1 METATLNNFST
12 IINKL
17 ITMSEIERSLFLK
30 YLIILNPLGMKN
42 PLSISRLLTMMVLS
56 VLLQV
61 QIFAQSNPTPQAVP
75 YTQDFSGLPYSSS
88 AYPAGWQGWQLSSAI
103 GSSYNISAPSADKGL
118 TANGTAANN
127 SNGVYNYDGKVGF
140 LSSGGGTGN
149 NAIVLAIDG
158 TNYETIQVTY
168 DVMTIRD
175 PYDGTSNTRINEVTL
190 QVRTGVSGDFV
201 TLTGQEYSSNQT
213 PQTSGTAGVNIQTKT
228 YTLPPSCNRQGI
240 IQLRWLNRDVSGG
253 GSRPSFA
260 IDNISISGTYT
271 PVHNIT
277 QNTYHGTI
285 QAAIDAATA
294 GDVIEAS
301 AGTYNENITLNK
313 RLTLNGAGSGSD
325 PMTNSVIVGSI
336 LNQPVINVTAGG
348 IDASNRQVI
357 NGFYINTTAIN
368 TNSYVGG
375 IDLNAA
381 NNNPISHIT
390 VQNVQVANCPGST
403 SGLVFKGL
411 SYSSVGTD
419 IISDVIIENSTFT
432 GNNYGIKARH
442 CQIQGFQLL
451 GGSGRVT
458 ISENRYSGILIY
470 GKDDGSG
477 FSNQYNNFVF
487 NKVDLYHNMTSGSTA
502 NGLGDIFML
511 GFNGNLDIDDMV
523 NTFGLTTPNSTPY
536 YVGIGINGKYLG
548 GAEPSGL
555 MSFKNITFNDY
566 PGAAHFPR
574 TLLGLWTFTN
584 ADAGITID
592 NVNFNGKGASR
603 GALNLYGINGT
614 TPVVVKN
621 STFSGN
627 SNFVNGATNV
637 VADILSMNSA
647 VTLDATD
654 NNTFTGASNNFDI
667 EDRVVHKID
676 HASYGRVVWVANNL
690 FVTPDS
696 YVTPNTQASLQRGVD
711 AADDLWT
718 VNVEEGT
725 YTEEVTIPST
735 KVLTIKGA
743 NAGIAAGN
751 DPGTRGAESIVDGG
765 FYVNSASTI
774 NGFTIKNG
782 STSGSIKN
790 GVTVASDNVTVSNSI
805 IQDVNASSQYN
816 GIEVGYKNNFSLL
829 YSTIQNN
836 WRGLYLNPGSGHVL
850 SGNLITANNGV
861 GVGIGSDGL
870 SNFTMTGN
878 TVSDHTLEGWGS
890 STVGSNVV
898 ANDNIFVNN
907 GTSVAHYGGSAI
919 DATCN
924 WWGTVVANDIA
935 SDISGSVTY
944 SPYLINGTDDQSG
957 TPGFQPVAGACSGTP
972 LVIDNTV
979 VTHQLCSSQGSIVV
993 TFSGGTGTY
1002 NIAWS
1007 GQASGSASGITSPY
1021 TIGSLAAGAYS
1032 FTITDANSSTATGNG
1047 TVNYLPV
1054 TNTTSSQ
1061 SYATIQAA
1069 INAATTG
1076 DVIVVCA
1083 GTYLEDVTI
1092 NKANLTLSGSGYATT
1107 TISGPIGGGNATV
1120 RIQAAGAIVEGF
1132 TITREGNNL
1141 TDWNNPNLNLIGIAI
1156 QNQGNYGEVRNNH
1169 ITGNRTGIDINH
1181 SNGNNIHNNIID
1193 NNRTGA
1199 IFRNQT
1205 DNTDFQENFVTNNW
1219 TSGILFLDASS
1230 GSNSPLQQA
1239 LNSTF
1244 NNNDISGNWY
1254 ADIED
1259 RQAGGSLPAPG
1270 TNPKNFECNWFGQA
1284 SSPSVNNVNG
1294 SEPGYAALIPVVFGG
1309 TSVPPGTHPNIAGA
1323 ASANFDYI
1331 SWLSDGMDDQP
1342 ATMGFQPVAGACSG
1356 TPVVI
1361 NSVTTVSQTCG
1372 ASNGSIV
1379 VTFSGGTAP
1388 YDISWTGPSNGNA
1401 SGITSPYTIS
1411 SLAAGT
1417 YSFTI
1422 TDANSSTATGNGT
1435 VNILPVTNIT
1445 QSTYYATIQAAINAA
1460 AAGDVIEVCAGTY
1473 TESININKAVT
1484 INGPNASIPGIGSRN
1499 PEAILS
1505 DCTVQFTTAGPA
1517 TLQGFK
1523 VYQTNGVSD
1532 VVLVGGSSVATI
1544 KNNIFERFGA
1554 VAGQFV
1560 RAIAT
1565 SSGSGAKLIEDNL
1578 FTGDIS
1584 GDLFS
1589 GHKTWQSGIYVNGA
1603 SSNVQIKNNTFT
1615 ICRSALN
1622 LDDYQSGIVVSGNT
1636 FQNNGTHMSFGGVTP
1651 TNGQYVF
1658 GANEFNVG
1666 GSTTLFNLSNVNVAF
1681 RLDVTSSTFNG
1692 TATGSLSFAEL
1703 FDIEN
1708 RTYHRG
1714 RSGRNGLVLYK
1725 AGNEYVTQYHFTTI
1739 QSAVDYAEPG
1749 YTINLETATYSESVI
1764 VSKSLTIDGVSS
1776 TCGDVIID
1784 GGGTRTYGFKLNDNI
1799 TDITIRDLKIQNTVG
1814 GTSEGGIFG
1823 SYNDGVVIDNVC
1835 LENTSGRGAIFFN
1848 GPIDDVTITNNEI
1861 SGSGVNARGIVIWNG
1876 DKTNINISNNYV
1888 HDISG
1893 CCGIE
1898 LQDGNASAVTMNG
1911 NTVERTGDSGMS
1923 AVGLNGSVGANTISN
1938 NTIEDCGR
1946 FGIEVKNPDGSTT
1959 VDGNTVSQT
1968 KSFAMLRPSE
1978 LRDIAGIAVMRRGV
1992 TAGIVDVPQGVTVTN
2007 NTVSGYLQDNGSSQ
2021 SEGFGI
2027 VIGGINHTV
2036 SGNTL
2041 TGNDVGIQQQAGHTP
2056 YPADGDQSNLND
2068 QYFGRDNSPIACG
2081 NTIGTNTFSGNGTDT
2096 RAIGVGSGVV
2106 TNLNTS
2112 KVFCSIQPA
2121 IDDATTLN
2129 GHVISVSAGT
2139 YNEAVNVN
2147 KVITLIGSGSDAS
2160 GSIITKSGGT
2170 ALTLGAGTSNTD
2182 RVVAKKF
2189 RLTGS
2194 VTGLVTNDYNTID
2207 SIASVSNTNYG
2218 INISGS
2224 DDLIVTNSQFN
2235 SNVTGLKLGSTLSG
2249 SNWTFTNCEFNDNSN
2264 VGWYADANSSI
2275 EPTLDNVTV
2284 TNCTFNNNVNKG
2296 IYLERLSNAVFDG
2309 ITVDNSGVG
2318 GAVNH
2323 RAGIDINLKW
2333 RTDYSNIQIK
2343 NSVISNCGQGDPNG
2357 GGILIKARNDGSYAS
2372 NPAQLDNVS
2381 LVNLFITNNGGTSD
2395 YAAGVIIG
2403 ESHNAYTGVNTS
2415 PTNVSITECSFTGNS
2430 PDQLRNALMGTSISA
2445 TCNWWGTVVANDIA
2459 SDISGTVTYSP
2470 YLINGTDAQPGT
2482 PGFQPVAGACTG
2494 TPVVIDMLISSNQ
2507 TCAVDGSIEVQFSG
2521 GTANYTISWTGGTPV
2536 SGITGSPYTITGLN
2550 AGSYT
2555 VTVEDINGS
2564 TDVSTVVVGQN
2575 MTAPVIDPLTGG
2587 TLTCSMPSLNVTV
2600 TATGSSL
2607 SYAWSGGTPGNAQTN
2622 TFTAP
2627 GTYTVT
2633 VTDGVNGCTSTA
2645 SVTIME
2651 NKTPPTVDAG
2661 SYGPLCENGAAI
2673 TLGGT
2678 PMGGTWTGT
2687 GVSGNTFDPSS
2698 AGDGDHTLTY
2708 SYTDMSNGCS
2718 ASDMTTIHVD
2728 SIIAANAG
2736 LDMSTCYNSSVTM
2749 TPTDPTPGVGVWSGG
2764 AGSWSG
2770 NVYTPNPSEEGTTI
2784 TATFTVT
2791 NGACSSQD
2799 QANITIEKRPQ
2810 ITTDLLPLY
2819 YRCEGTSVT
2828 FTVVATGSGT
2838 LHYVWK
2844 KNGLV
2849 ISGAPDAP
2857 SYTINPIAVTDAAVY
2872 TVEVTGNCTPKAVS
2886 SPSTLNVYSMPTFTT
2901 CPSNITQ
2908 NTDAA
2913 MCTAVVNYTT
2923 AVSSM
2928 LHTPFG
2934 NSPLA
2939 YSVAYEF
2946 TGATTGSGS
2955 GDGSGSTFNKGGT
2968 TVTITATNACG
2979 SAVCTFTVT
2988 IEDHEL
2994 PNITCPSNQNVMAN
3008 VANCEYQ
3015 VTGTGWDPTFSDN
3028 CNGAT
3033 VSNDFN
3039 NLATL
3044 NGAEFPLGSTVV
3056 VWTVTDASGN
3066 TSTCSFTVTVETQ
3079 FNYTYTFNAVTI
3091 NDGDSKTI
3099 CEGEQITIGLTGDN
3113 TQSFVLKHGV
3123 DTVYSGSVGDAPH
3136 IFTAALSDAGTYEL
3150 TVTNAFGC
3158 DSLTSFTLGV
3168 HPAVVATAVVKN
3180 TFCDQDNGSIDL
3192 TMNSGTSPYTYTW
3205 SNGATTEDV
3214 TGLAAGTYT
3223 VTISDMNSCS
3233 VIYNYTIII
3242 DNVLNATTSNTYATI
3257 QAAIDAATAGDVI
3270 EVCAGTYQENLVVD
3284 KSLDIRGANYGVDP
3298 NSGTRG
3304 AESIITFPTGSNG
3317 GELVI
3322 IRADDVSMDGFTMD
3336 GENNVTAS
3344 GSTGLLG
3351 YGNNISVTNNIVSNF
3366 NYVSVWFSSYHPDYP
3381 TPSGNNFY
3389 RDNILVSQNYI
3400 HNADIF
3406 NLADG
3411 SIIGYGIYMQ
3421 GSYGSVT
3428 DNVVEDTKDA
3438 IQVQPYQ
3445 HPNSTNTTGVV
3456 SGNSFEGYRDVI
3468 WYNAGGAGVQPPNN
3482 SWSINNNYLTGIAP
3496 PTGSSVT
3503 SWLGL
3508 RLHSYK
3514 QNGLVFNFNSID
3526 HGAGLPGDFISN
3538 TEGSPTET
3546 LDATCNWYGTTIAND
3561 IASNISGNVT
3571 YTPYLVIGTDDQP
3584 TTPGFQ
3590 PVAGACSGTPIVIDN
3605 IAVTDEL
3612 CSVQGAI
3619 EITFSGGTAPYNIAW
3634 TGPSNGSTNGISSPH
3649 TIGSLPAGAYSFT
3662 ITDANMSAG
3671 VGNATVNYLP
3681 VTNTTQSTYHAT
3693 IQAAIDA
3700 ATSGDVIEVC
3710 AGTYNEELNVNK
3722 PLTINGAQQGVDPRP
3737 STGSVRT
3744 IGGTNESI
3752 VIAPK
3757 NKKVIT
3763 IAADSVII
3771 DGLQITQSGGSG
3783 TADAVKASNSQTG
3796 ITFRYNI
3803 VSNSTDEGIQ
3813 LEAGND
3819 YTISYNY
3826 IANPTGDGITLSSY
3840 DVTPVK
3846 GSNQKILNNDI
3857 EGSQSAYGSI
3867 YLYGAKDIEISGNV
3881 ITTKSSGIAIGSGGL
3896 PVSNTWVHHND
3907 INTELRTAYSA
3918 LAAGIAIDDSGD
3930 DIVIENNSIVQ
3941 FGGYVPPALFDRY
3954 NLIRVGVDGSSN
3966 PTNVE
3971 IHNNYLSRTAAEYY
3985 LYVTASVTNTVD
3997 ATCNWF
4003 STNVAGDVASRV
4015 VAAGSVNFMPYLNDG
4030 TDTDGGAVGFEPT
4043 AGACTGCPDGLLV
4056 TNARTGINY
4065 CTIQSAIDD
4074 AQTLDGDTLNVG
4086 PGTYVENVIVNKE
4099 LTILGPNASID
4110 ACSGT
4115 RVGEA
4120 IVVPA
4125 TDAVTYGE
4133 VFHVAASNVTI
4144 AGFTISGDNTSLTS
4158 GVLGTSGADLNAAEA
4173 ITVYETGI
4181 NNLTVR
4187 NNIIKDLSYSG
4198 VTLYDYPV
4206 GVPSS
4211 GHLIENNKIS
4221 HLGTYDATSGID
4233 KWGMGVLLY
4242 NNQYAHVTNNCIEDV
4257 RVGIQT
4263 GNFWQANPG
4272 GPDYQKIENN
4282 TIQARRR
4289 GIFHNLF
4296 YSNGSTYTLSDNTI
4310 TGLNNANETLW
4321 DGMLISSHA
4330 NAVQTILNN
4339 TVDGSGI
4346 TTQSTIGINIWNDQ
4360 VAPVVDGGS
4369 VSNVEIG
4376 VNVNNFEGYNS
4387 DAGNTLAEIKNINI
4401 SATSVAGVRIHD
4413 NPSNTTGAR
4422 VFAEVKNSTIAS
4434 DSIGIL
4440 IIGADAGGNV
4450 HDNTVTSAEV
4460 GIYAES
4466 TNTSSP
4472 NSLALVNNA
4481 VSVSNREVAG
4491 IPTVGITLRNIS
4503 GSSAATVD
4511 DNDVSGSFYGYGA
4524 YNVNTT
4530 SRTTINGG
4538 TVSNIMQGV
4547 AILNTLD
4554 GVTKAPTALNVHDVN
4569 MNGFSGTS
4577 SNPAINFH
4585 AGIYTFT
4592 TAGTIPAEGIDLA
4605 VNNVTINGTGKPS
4618 QASGGLYLADFS
4630 GGSVAVQTVTV
4641 DSSDIVN
4648 NANRGVDARGKVDLT
4663 LTANTLNNNGHDAF
4677 GTGGN
4682 YGFSI
4687 IAQQNATVTALNNF
4701 INLPATSTSR
4711 VYGLFNGNGTANQLT
4726 AHDNSIL
4733 LNGNS
4738 NVDSR
4743 LAYNVGAGTMDATC
4757 NWWGTGVCPVDVN
4770 YVQGTVL
4777 VYPYL
4782 VSGVDDNASADG
4794 FQPVAG
4800 ACSGVELDITSIT
4813 AAQNPICADEVTT
4826 LTANGVVGEGATVT
4840 WYTGPNGTGTNLG
4853 TGLTL
4858 AGAHTGIIYYARV
4871 TGDCGPAKEASYT
4884 LTEDGPVENINTGRK
4899 YCAIQSA
4906 IDDSITTDGD
4916 TIVVAAGTYVEN
4928 VQIYKE
4934 LTLIGANAGL
4944 APDDP
4949 MRGPESII
4957 MPASN
4962 LSTLVEITADNV
4974 SFDGFTLDGANP
4986 AMVGT
4991 GILLVNTT
4999 IKSNAFTGIDSYNNN
5014 TNIQNNIVKNILYS
5028 GIGLYGYNLTTF
5040 ATEVRSGNTVSNN
5053 YIQNLGTDEPVIIGS
5068 YDYGK
5073 YGLGILAWDSY
5084 SDVENNKMDNVKV
5097 GIQTDA
5103 FIHANPQ
5110 GTNFRSIADNIISAR
5125 AAGIF
5130 NNVMRLAA
5138 EPFTISDN
5146 TVTGLEVQT
5155 GFIPTT
5161 QWNGIVLSIQHMT
5174 SGSTVLN
5181 GNDIDGGTQNAT
5193 SQANG
5198 IKVWSVSPDYA
5209 PQMTGDTI
5217 SNVDNGVFISNWSGY
5232 GSDGPNY
5239 QVGSSATIT
5248 NVTMTSVSKGVNVE
5262 YDSSKNNKVAKVT
5275 VNLSNSKITAT
5286 DTGVDIHSDVAGR
5299 VSGVVANNTITSD
5312 AYGVSVNTV
5321 DVSTTDVL
5329 TINTNTI
5336 SVTGQDKSGVPTM
5349 GIALRN
5355 LSGSSAA
5362 TVTNNT
5368 VSGAFFG
5375 YGVYNVNT
5383 TPVTTIDGG
5392 SITGIMQGVAILNTL
5407 DGVTKAPTALNV
5419 HGVNMN
5425 GFTGTSSNPAINFH
5439 AGIYTYTTG
5448 GTTVAEGIDLAVN
5461 NVTIDGTGKPS
5472 QASGGIYL
5480 ADFSGGSVAVQ
5491 TVTVDSSDIVNNAN
5505 RGVDARGKVDLTL
5518 TANTLNNN
5526 GHDAFGTGGNNG
5538 YSILAQR
5545 EANVTAY
5552 NNFIN
5557 MPASSATPAYGLG
5570 LGNGSNN
5577 QLVAHNNSILMN
5589 GNTDPGSRQAYNP
5602 GTGTINATCNWWGP
5616 ATCPGGVPVIQGVVE
5631 VYPYLISGVDDAPA
5645 SDGFQPEADACA
5657 LPGLT
5662 ATVTGPVDTIAM
5674 YSGHNYAMTICSGEA
5689 VTTSPPTI
5697 IDPETAWCS
5706 ATRVHTVY
5714 TTTLTTLP
5722 PTQVYD
5728 LDYATA
5734 HSLPATTITPENHDG
5749 VAKDIVFTSFAY
5761 YDVNGNGAYDAGDEV
5776 EGLPIVFTLTVN
5788 PLPEITCPGDIAVD
5802 NDPGVCGAVVTYTT
5816 PTFVSY
5822 CDPAT
5827 VTLQSGLASGVTFP
5841 VGVTT
5846 NVWMVTDNAGN
5857 TATCSFTVTV
5867 TDTESPTNTIPASGA
5882 DVVNY
5887 ACGDTVTYDIDLN
5900 SCDRALTIIKPV
5912 WADNCSVPAT
5922 SFATDNGV
5930 TLTDNGTYVSAT
5942 FPIGLTL
5949 VTFQASDVAGN
5960 ISTCTLHVLIND
5972 NVAPAVTNC
5981 PTNITVAAPSGV
5993 CEVMV
5998 SWTGPT
6004 FTDNCSTFTVDTTSL
6019 RHRA

>member
-1 METATLNNFST
+1 M
-12 IINKL
+12 
-17 ITMSEIERSLFLK
+17 
-30 YLIILNPLGMKN
+30 
-42 PLSISRLLTMMVLS
+42 
-56 VLLQV
+56 
-61 QIFAQSNPTPQAVP
+61 
-75 YTQDFSGLPYSSS
+75 
-88 AYPAGWQGWQLSSAI
+88 
-103 GSSYNISAPSADKGL
+103 
-118 TANGTAANN
+118 
-127 SNGVYNYDGKVGF
+127 
-140 LSSGGGTGN
+140 
-149 NAIVLAIDG
+149 
-158 TNYETIQVTY
+158 
-168 DVMTIRD
+168 
-175 PYDGTSNTRINEVTL
+175 
-190 QVRTGVSGDFV
+190 
-201 TLTGQEYSSNQT
+201 
-213 PQTSGTAGVNIQTKT
+213 
-228 YTLPPSCNRQGI
+228 
-240 IQLRWLNRDVSGG
+240 
-253 GSRPSFA
+253 
-260 IDNISISGTYT
+260 
-271 PVHNIT
+271 
-277 QNTYHGTI
+277 
-285 QAAIDAATA
+285 
-294 GDVIEAS
+294 
-301 AGTYNENITLNK
+301 
-313 RLTLNGAGSGSD
+313 
-325 PMTNSVIVGSI
+325 
-336 LNQPVINVTAGG
+336 
-348 IDASNRQVI
+348 
-357 NGFYINTTAIN
+357 
-368 TNSYVGG
+368 
-375 IDLNAA
+375 
-381 NNNPISHIT
+381 
-390 VQNVQVANCPGST
+390 
-403 SGLVFKGL
+403 
-411 SYSSVGTD
+411 
-419 IISDVIIENSTFT
+419 
-432 GNNYGIKARH
+432 
-442 CQIQGFQLL
+442 
-451 GGSGRVT
+451 
-458 ISENRYSGILIY
+458 
-470 GKDDGSG
+470 
-477 FSNQYNNFVF
+477 
-487 NKVDLYHNMTSGSTA
+487 
-502 NGLGDIFML
+502 
-511 GFNGNLDIDDMV
+511 
-523 NTFGLTTPNSTPY
+523 
-536 YVGIGINGKYLG
+536 
-548 GAEPSGL
+548 
-555 MSFKNITFNDY
+555 
-566 PGAAHFPR
+566 
-574 TLLGLWTFTN
+574 
-584 ADAGITID
+584 
-592 NVNFNGKGASR
+592 
-603 GALNLYGINGT
+603 
-614 TPVVVKN
+614 
-621 STFSGN
+621 
-627 SNFVNGATNV
+627 
-637 VADILSMNSA
+637 
-647 VTLDATD
+647 
-654 NNTFTGASNNFDI
+654 
-667 EDRVVHKID
+667 
-676 HASYGRVVWVANNL
+676 
-690 FVTPDS
+690 
-696 YVTPNTQASLQRGVD
+696 
-711 AADDLWT
+711 
-718 VNVEEGT
+718 
-725 YTEEVTIPST
+725 
-735 KVLTIKGA
+735 
-743 NAGIAAGN
+743 
-751 DPGTRGAESIVDGG
+751 
-765 FYVNSASTI
+765 
-774 NGFTIKNG
+774 
-782 STSGSIKN
+782 
-790 GVTVASDNVTVSNSI
+790 
-805 IQDVNASSQYN
+805 
-816 GIEVGYKNNFSLL
+816 
-829 YSTIQNN
+829 
-836 WRGLYLNPGSGHVL
+836 
-850 SGNLITANNGV
+850 
-861 GVGIGSDGL
+861 
-870 SNFTMTGN
+870 
-878 TVSDHTLEGWGS
+878 
-890 STVGSNVV
+890 GSNVV

-935 SDISGSVTY
+935 
-944 SPYLINGTDDQSG
+944 
-957 TPGFQPVAGACSGTP
+957 
-972 LVIDNTV
+972 
-979 VTHQLCSSQGSIVV
+979 
-993 TFSGGTGTY
+993 
-1002 NIAWS
+1002 
-1007 GQASGSASGITSPY
+1007 
-1021 TIGSLAAGAYS
+1021 
-1032 FTITDANSSTATGNG
+1032 
-1047 TVNYLPV
+1047 
-1054 TNTTSSQ
+1054 TN
-1061 SYATIQAA
+1061 
-1069 INAATTG
+1069 
-1076 DVIVVCA
+1076 
-1083 GTYLEDVTI
+1083 E
-1092 NKANLTLSGSGYATT
+1092 
-1107 TISGPIGGGNATV
+1107 
-1120 RIQAAGAIVEGF
+1120 
-1132 TITREGNNL
+1132 
-1141 TDWNNPNLNLIGIAI
+1141 
-1156 QNQGNYGEVRNNH
+1156 
-1169 ITGNRTGIDINH
+1169 
-1181 SNGNNIHNNIID
+1181 
-1193 NNRTGA
+1193 
-1199 IFRNQT
+1199 
-1205 DNTDFQENFVTNNW
+1205 
-1219 TSGILFLDASS
+1219 
-1230 GSNSPLQQA
+1230 
-1239 LNSTF
+1239 
-1244 NNNDISGNWY
+1244 
-1254 ADIED
+1254 
-1259 RQAGGSLPAPG
+1259 
-1270 TNPKNFECNWFGQA
+1270 
-1284 SSPSVNNVNG
+1284 
-1294 SEPGYAALIPVVFGG
+1294 
-1309 TSVPPGTHPNIAGA
+1309 
-1323 ASANFDYI
+1323 
-1331 SWLSDGMDDQP
+1331 
-1342 ATMGFQPVAGACSG
+1342 
-1356 TPVVI
+1356 
-1361 NSVTTVSQTCG
+1361 
-1372 ASNGSIV
+1372 
-1379 VTFSGGTAP
+1379 
-1388 YDISWTGPSNGNA
+1388 
-1401 SGITSPYTIS
+1401 
-1411 SLAAGT
+1411 
-1417 YSFTI
+1417 
-1422 TDANSSTATGNGT
+1422 
-1435 VNILPVTNIT
+1435 
-1445 QSTYYATIQAAINAA
+1445 
-1460 AAGDVIEVCAGTY
+1460 
-1473 TESININKAVT
+1473 
-1484 INGPNASIPGIGSRN
+1484 
-1499 PEAILS
+1499 
-1505 DCTVQFTTAGPA
+1505 
-1517 TLQGFK
+1517 
-1523 VYQTNGVSD
+1523 
-1532 VVLVGGSSVATI
+1532 
-1544 KNNIFERFGA
+1544 
-1554 VAGQFV
+1554 
-1560 RAIAT
+1560 
-1565 SSGSGAKLIEDNL
+1565 
-1578 FTGDIS
+1578 
-1584 GDLFS
+1584 
-1589 GHKTWQSGIYVNGA
+1589 
-1603 SSNVQIKNNTFT
+1603 
-1615 ICRSALN
+1615 
-1622 LDDYQSGIVVSGNT
+1622 
-1636 FQNNGTHMSFGGVTP
+1636 
-1651 TNGQYVF
+1651 
-1658 GANEFNVG
+1658 
-1666 GSTTLFNLSNVNVAF
+1666 
-1681 RLDVTSSTFNG
+1681 
-1692 TATGSLSFAEL
+1692 
-1703 FDIEN
+1703 
-1708 RTYHRG
+1708 
-1714 RSGRNGLVLYK
+1714 
-1725 AGNEYVTQYHFTTI
+1725 
-1739 QSAVDYAEPG
+1739 
-1749 YTINLETATYSESVI
+1749 
-1764 VSKSLTIDGVSS
+1764 
-1776 TCGDVIID
+1776 
-1784 GGGTRTYGFKLNDNI
+1784 
-1799 TDITIRDLKIQNTVG
+1799 
-1814 GTSEGGIFG
+1814 
-1823 SYNDGVVIDNVC
+1823 
-1835 LENTSGRGAIFFN
+1835 
-1848 GPIDDVTITNNEI
+1848 
-1861 SGSGVNARGIVIWNG
+1861 
-1876 DKTNINISNNYV
+1876 
-1888 HDISG
+1888 
-1893 CCGIE
+1893 
-1898 LQDGNASAVTMNG
+1898 
-1911 NTVERTGDSGMS
+1911 
-1923 AVGLNGSVGANTISN
+1923 
-1938 NTIEDCGR
+1938 
-1946 FGIEVKNPDGSTT
+1946 
-1959 VDGNTVSQT
+1959 
-1968 KSFAMLRPSE
+1968 
-1978 LRDIAGIAVMRRGV
+1978 
-1992 TAGIVDVPQGVTVTN
+1992 
-2007 NTVSGYLQDNGSSQ
+2007 
-2021 SEGFGI
+2021 
-2027 VIGGINHTV
+2027 
-2036 SGNTL
+2036 
-2041 TGNDVGIQQQAGHTP
+2041 
-2056 YPADGDQSNLND
+2056 
-2068 QYFGRDNSPIACG
+2068 
-2081 NTIGTNTFSGNGTDT
+2081 
-2096 RAIGVGSGVV
+2096 
-2106 TNLNTS
+2106 
-2112 KVFCSIQPA
+2112 
-2121 IDDATTLN
+2121 
-2129 GHVISVSAGT
+2129 
-2139 YNEAVNVN
+2139 
-2147 KVITLIGSGSDAS
+2147 
-2160 GSIITKSGGT
+2160 
-2170 ALTLGAGTSNTD
+2170 
-2182 RVVAKKF
+2182 
-2189 RLTGS
+2189 
-2194 VTGLVTNDYNTID
+2194 
-2207 SIASVSNTNYG
+2207 
-2218 INISGS
+2218 
-2224 DDLIVTNSQFN
+2224 
-2235 SNVTGLKLGSTLSG
+2235 
-2249 SNWTFTNCEFNDNSN
+2249 
-2264 VGWYADANSSI
+2264 
-2275 EPTLDNVTV
+2275 
-2284 TNCTFNNNVNKG
+2284 
-2296 IYLERLSNAVFDG
+2296 
-2309 ITVDNSGVG
+2309 
-2318 GAVNH
+2318 
-2323 RAGIDINLKW
+2323 
-2333 RTDYSNIQIK
+2333 
-2343 NSVISNCGQGDPNG
+2343 
-2357 GGILIKARNDGSYAS
+2357 
-2372 NPAQLDNVS
+2372 
-2381 LVNLFITNNGGTSD
+2381 
-2395 YAAGVIIG
+2395 
-2403 ESHNAYTGVNTS
+2403 
-2415 PTNVSITECSFTGNS
+2415 
-2430 PDQLRNALMGTSISA
+2430 
-2445 TCNWWGTVVANDIA
+2445 
-2459 SDISGTVTYSP
+2459 ISGTVTYSP
-2470 YLINGTDAQPGT
+2470 YLINGTDDQPGT
-2482 PGFQPVAGACTG
+2482 PGFQPAAGMCTG
-2494 TPVVIDMLISSNQ
+2494 TPVVIDN
-2507 TCAVDGSIEVQFSG
+2507 TAVTHQLCSTQGSIEITFSG
-2521 GTANYTISWTGGTPV
+2521 GTGPYDIAWSGQASGSASGISSPYTISSLAAGAYSFTITDANMSTATGNGTINYLPVTNTTSGQSYATIQAAIDAATAGDVIEVCAGTYAENVVVTKELSILGPNATIDACSGTRVGEAIVVPAINAVSSSQIFNVQASNVTISGLTIDGDNPSLTSGYLGTTGADLNAAEGVSVRVNNINNLTITNNIFKNLSYFGVFLFGANYSAPATTGHTISNNKFSNLGTYDSGSGIALWGGGVLIYNGQYAYIHDNCMNDVRLGIQTGNFHQANTGGSNFQLIENNTIEARRRGIFHNLFNASASPYTLQDNDITGLDNSNETLWDGILIASQYNAVQLVKDNTIDGTGISTQSTIGINVWNAEEAPEIDGGNISNVDLGIDVNNFEGYNSDGGNTFADIKNVTITATTIAGIKVHDNPSNTNGASVNANIGTGNLISNSPIGVWVVGSDATATVTGNKFTTNNVDVLVDTDAGTVVAGPNNWFTGSTFGVNNLSAANVDATLNYWDDASGPSGLGAGSGVAVSDSVSFCLWLNDAPVAFGGSGTSGITGIHNTTDNTYFCTIKDAVAAASDNDVIEVAPGNYIEDGQIVVDKNLTITGTGTGCGDVTIRPNQNTGTSGESRGWFLITQGKEFNLNKVTLDGAGYNINAAIYHEGKGSIDSVCFVNISAPGYQGIAVRSYGTEQNFITPIPGNIVNITNSTFNNIGRVGVLYYGHGIDGAGALFDGNTYTGKGNGDHLDYALDISAGAKVTVSNNTITGNTGVANDGSGSAGVLVTTYFHAGTSADIHDNSITDNTIGIAVGYDAADGSTVTANYNDLSDNDYGMVNSNATNIVDGQFNWWGDASGPSGVGSGIGSEVTTGITYCPWLDGVPVSLGGSGMPIPPPVVDAGTYGPVCENGTPV
-2536 SGITGSPYTITGLN
+2536 S
-2550 AGSYT
+2550 
-2555 VTVEDINGS
+2555 
-2564 TDVSTVVVGQN
+2564 
-2575 MTAPVIDPLTGG
+2575 
-2587 TLTCSMPSLNVTV
+2587 
-2600 TATGSSL
+2600 
-2607 SYAWSGGTPGNAQTN
+2607 
-2622 TFTAP
+2622 
-2627 GTYTVT
+2627 
-2633 VTDGVNGCTSTA
+2633 
-2645 SVTIME
+2645 
-2651 NKTPPTVDAG
+2651 
-2661 SYGPLCENGAAI
+2661 
-2673 TLGGT
+2673 LGGT
-2678 PMGGTWTGT
+2678 PAGGVWTGT
-2687 GVSGNTFDPSS
+2687 GVSGDQIAGYTFDPTV
-2698 AGDGDHTLTY
+2698 AGYGSHILTY
-2708 SYTDMSNGCS
+2708 TYTDIDGCYN
-2718 ASDMTTIHVD
+2718 SDMTTIVVD

-2736 LDMSTCYNSSVTM
+2736 PDMATCYYSSVTM

-2770 NVYTPNPSEEGTTI
+2770 NVYTPDPSEEGTTI

-2799 QANITIEKRPQ
+2799 QANITIEERPQ
-2810 ITTDLLPLY
+2810 ITTDLAPLY
-2819 YRCEGTSVT
+2819 YLCEGASVT
-2828 FTVVATGSGT
+2828 FTVAATGSGT

-2886 SPSTLNVYSMPTFTT
+2886 SPSALNVYSMPSFTT
-2901 CPSNITQ
+2901 CPSDITQ
-2908 NTDAA
+2908 NIDVGV
-2913 MCTAVVNYTT
+2913 CTAVVNYTT

-2928 LHTPFG
+2928 LYSPFG

-2955 GDGSGSTFNKGGT
+2955 GDGSGSTFNKGVT

-2994 PNITCPSNQNVMAN
+2994 PNITCPSNKNVMAN

-3015 VTGTGWDPTFSDN
+3015 VTGTGWDATFSDN

-3033 VSNDFN
+3033 VSNNFTGT
-3039 NLATL
+3039 ATL
-3044 NGAEFPLGSTVV
+3044 NGAKFPLGSRVV

-3079 FNYTYTFNAVTI
+3079 FTYNYTFNAVTI

-3123 DTVYSGSVGDAPH
+3123 DTVYSGNVGDAPH

-3744 IGGTNESI
+3744 IGGANESI

-4198 VTLYDYPV
+4198 VTLYDYPA

-4858 AGAHTGIIYYARV
+4858 AGAHTGITYYARV

-6004 FTDNCSTFTVDTTSL
+6004 FTDNCSTFTVDTTSSPTPGL
-6019 RHRA
+6019 SSGSFFPIGVTTVTYTATDADGNTTTCQFTVEVTGTCDTLTELTTNMFINASNFVVNQDRDAIVTVDNIGANPTSGQIQFALTKPATSFFSTTIPAINYTADVLLPGGIATNNGDWSCTNNGIFYLCTSKPGVVINPGNSSIIGMNFKADGPSAVPNSKAQAVSSLGTGTGGDQNIDNNRAKSNLIIN